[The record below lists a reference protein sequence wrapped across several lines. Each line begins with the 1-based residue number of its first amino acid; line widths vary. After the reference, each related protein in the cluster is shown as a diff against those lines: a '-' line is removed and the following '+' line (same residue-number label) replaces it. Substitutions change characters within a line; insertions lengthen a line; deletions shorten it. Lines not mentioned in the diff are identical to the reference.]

1 MKSEPRSAYRLAIVA
16 ALATGLILLWIIG
29 AVGLIG
35 VEGDPYDRSYGGVL
49 AVGMI
54 GALIARFRPG
64 GMARAMVAAAFA
76 QALIAVIALI
86 IGKQHSPVSSVVEIL
101 GLNGFFVVLWLAS
114 ARLFIRAARLRGSAE
129 MTARF
134 IPILI
139 AMALPG
145 TLEAQAGP
153 PGQASAPPRTI
164 FDGTTVIDGTGA
176 PARPGMAILVEGE
189 AIAAVVPAADL
200 TEEVR
205 QGAGVVDASGWF
217 AIPGLVE
224 SHTHVATMANR
235 ARAEFILNRQLYA
248 GITTARDMAG
258 DVRSLMDLQR
268 ASLVKEIDAPDLH
281 FAALMAGPVF
291 FTDPRTVSSAAGE
304 TPGEVSWM
312 QAVTEETDL
321 ARAVALARG
330 TWATGIKTY
339 AAIDGDLLAAI
350 TAEAGRQGIPVWSHT
365 HVGPARALEVA
376 GTGVRS
382 MSHVCSVG
390 SAAIPDDVFR
400 EGQEGRR
407 SGFVD
412 VDLNHPAVDSVFALM
427 RRHGTVLDAT
437 IRVVVEVGLR
447 RMAAIDT
454 VNAPLPGEAEDSAGA
469 DPGPRRP
476 PIDRRRRGVRAGCE
490 TADAVALTRRA
501 WEAGVMIATGT
512 DGMTPP
518 TSDFPALFD
527 EIRHLHDDVGMPML
541 DVLKA
546 ASHHGAVA
554 LGLEDSIGTIEP
566 GKHADIVFLREDPLA
581 GPESLRSVAL
591 TVKRGTPY
599 YRRDFVLGAPQG
611 PPGR

>member
-1 MKSEPRSAYRLAIVA
+1 MNTSGRLIP
-16 ALATGLILLWIIG
+16 T
-29 AVGLIG
+29 
-35 VEGDPYDRSYGGVL
+35 
-49 AVGMI
+49 
-54 GALIARFRPG
+54 
-64 GMARAMVAAAFA
+64 
-76 QALIAVIALI
+76 VITL
-86 IGKQHSPVSSVVEIL
+86 
-101 GLNGFFVVLWLAS
+101 
-114 ARLFIRAARLRGSAE
+114 
-129 MTARF
+129 
-134 IPILI
+134 
-139 AMALPG
+139 AMALPA
-145 TLEAQAGP
+145 TLEAQTGP
-153 PGQASAPPRTI
+153 RERGSVPARTI
-164 FDGTTVIDGTGA
+164 FDGAIVIDGTGA
-176 PARPGMAILVEGE
+176 PGRPDMAIVVEGE
-189 AIAAVVPAADL
+189 GITAVVPAADL
-200 TEEVR
+200 AEEVR
-205 QGAGVVDASGWF
+205 EGADVVDASGWF

-224 SHTHVATMANR
+224 SHTHVATMASR

-258 DVRSLMDLQR
+258 DARSLMDLQR
-268 ASLVKEIDAPDLH
+268 ASLVKETDAPDLH
-281 FAALMAGPVF
+281 FSALMAGPEF

-312 QAVTEETDL
+312 QAVTEDTDL
-321 ARAVALARG
+321 AQAVALARG

-350 TAEAGRQGIPVWSHT
+350 TAEARRQGIPVWSHT

-400 EGQEGRR
+400 EGQVGRR
-407 SGFVD
+407 TGFVD
-412 VDLNHPAVDSVFALM
+412 VDLNDPAVDSVFALM
-427 RRHGTVLDAT
+427 RRNGTVLDAT
-437 IRVVVEVGLR
+437 IRVVAQVGLR

-454 VNAPLPGEAEDSAGA
+454 VNAPRPGDTADSAGA
-469 DPGPRRP
+469 RPGPRRP

-501 WEAGVMIATGT
+501 WEAGVMVATGT

-518 TSDFPALFD
+518 ASDFPALFD

-566 GKHADIVFLREDPLA
+566 GKHANIVFLREDPLV
-581 GPESLRSVAL
+581 GPESLRSVEL

-599 YRRDFVLGAPQG
+599 YRRDFVLGAPPG

>member
-1 MKSEPRSAYRLAIVA
+1 M
-16 ALATGLILLWIIG
+16 TGR
-29 AVGLIG
+29 V
-35 VEGDPYDRSYGGVL
+35 
-49 AVGMI
+49 
-54 GALIARFRPG
+54 
-64 GMARAMVAAAFA
+64 
-76 QALIAVIALI
+76 
-86 IGKQHSPVSSVVEIL
+86 
-101 GLNGFFVVLWLAS
+101 
-114 ARLFIRAARLRGSAE
+114 
-129 MTARF
+129 

-139 AMALPG
+139 AMGLALPA
-145 TLEAQAGP
+145 TLGAQAGP

-164 FDGTTVIDGTGA
+164 FDGATVIDGTGA
-176 PARPGMAILVEGE
+176 SARTGLAIVVEGE
-189 AIAAVVPAADL
+189 GIAAVVPAADL
-200 TEEVR
+200 TDELREGAEVI
-205 QGAGVVDASGWF
+205 DASGWF

-235 ARAEFILNRQLYA
+235 GRAEFILNRQLYA

-268 ASLVKEIDAPDLH
+268 ASLVKEIDAPDLY
-281 FAALMAGPVF
+281 FSALMAGPVF

-321 ARAVALARG
+321 AQAVALARG

-407 SGFVD
+407 TGFVD

-437 IRVVVEVGLR
+437 IRVVVQVGLR

-454 VNAPLPGEAEDSAGA
+454 VNAPAPGETADRAGA
-469 DPGPRRP
+469 GPGPRRP

-490 TADAVALTRRA
+490 TADAIALTRRA
-501 WEAGVMIATGT
+501 WEAGVMVATGT

-527 EIRHLHDDVGMPML
+527 EIRHLHDDVGMPMP

-581 GPESLRSVAL
+581 GPESLRSVVL

-599 YRRDFVLGAPQG
+599 YRRDFVLGAPRAG
-611 PPGR
+611 PAGR